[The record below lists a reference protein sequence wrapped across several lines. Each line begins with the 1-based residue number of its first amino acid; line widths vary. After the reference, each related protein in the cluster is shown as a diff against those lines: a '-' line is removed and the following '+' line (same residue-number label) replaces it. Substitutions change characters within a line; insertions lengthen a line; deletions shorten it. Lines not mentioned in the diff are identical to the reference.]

1 MQMASYVRVS
11 TLAEALAA
19 AQAAAGPVLYF
30 AGGTDILVRQRE
42 DDCYAGSHVIDI
54 YGVEEL
60 RGVAD
65 AGERLRIGA
74 LTTHAAIAADPLVK
88 RHAEVLALASET
100 VGSWQI
106 RSHATIGGN
115 IGNASPA
122 ADTFAALAVLDA
134 QVEVRRGGE
143 ALTLPL
149 YDVIVRPYAT
159 CLQNGDLITA
169 VTVKKLPEGCR
180 SRFYKLGRRRA
191 LAISRMTVAAVRR
204 QRHGGLFRYDARRHV
219 PAAAALCRH
228 PTAAAGQAP
237 GRGRRAGGGQGPC
250 GQDPGGGGHPP
261 FHGVQAARGGEARRA
276 RAARPAGAARAGG
289 RGRRLKER
297 CPCAPAA
304 RGAVRPVPSAHCTVL
319 QFVRPCAPAM
329 HGEGT

>member
-115 IGNASPA
+115 IANASPA

-134 QVEVRRGGE
+134 ELEIDRLGKLRRE
-143 ALTLPL
+143 RLR
-149 YDVIVRPYAT
+149 DVIAKPYRT
-159 CLQNGDLITA
+159 TLSDRDVILRVLIR
-169 VTVKKLPEGCR
+169 KLPEGTQCN
-180 SRFYKLGRRRA
+180 FYKLGRRRA
-191 LAISRMTVAAVRR
+191 LAISRMTIATVLRRDGAGVVQDFRMTMGATFPQPMMFPEINAMLVGKRPQEADVAAVAKALSAKIPEIAGIRPSTTYK
-204 QRHGGLFRYDARRHV
+204 QPVCEKLCARILH
-219 PAAAALCRH
+219 
-228 PTAAAGQAP
+228 
-237 GRGRRAGGGQGPC
+237 
-250 GQDPGGGGHPP
+250 DM
-261 FHGVQAARGGEARRA
+261 
-276 RAARPAGAARAGG
+276 
-289 RGRRLKER
+289 LK
-297 CPCAPAA
+297 
-304 RGAVRPVPSAHCTVL
+304 G
-319 QFVRPCAPAM
+319 
-329 HGEGT
+329 

>member
-60 RGVAD
+60 RGVTD

-74 LTTHAAIAADPLVK
+74 LTT
-88 RHAEVLALASET
+88 
-100 VGSWQI
+100 
-106 RSHATIGGN
+106 HATIGGN

-191 LAISRMTVAAVRR
+191 LAISRMTVAAVLRCDGSGTVDYFDMTLGATFPR
-204 QRHGGLFRYDARRHV
+204 PQRFAGIPPLLLGKRPGEADVL
-219 PAAAALCRH
+219 AAAKALADKIPEVAGIRH
-228 PTAAAGQAP
+228 STAYKQPVAEKL
-237 GRGRRAGGGQGPC
+237 
-250 GQDPGGGGHPP
+250 
-261 FHGVQAARGGEARRA
+261 AARVLRDLLEL
-276 RAARPAGAARAGG
+276 PAPEDAD
-289 RGRRLKER
+289 
-297 CPCAPAA
+297 
-304 RGAVRPVPSAHCTVL
+304 AV
-319 QFVRPCAPAM
+319 
-329 HGEGT
+329 

>member
-60 RGVAD
+60 RGVTD

-134 QVEVRRGGE
+134 QVEVRRGGG

-191 LAISRMTVAAVRR
+191 LAISRMTVAAVLRCDGSGTVDYFDMTLGATFPR
-204 QRHGGLFRYDARRHV
+204 PQRFAGIPPLLLGKRPGEADVL
-219 PAAAALCRH
+219 AAAKALADKIPEVAGIRH
-228 PTAAAGQAP
+228 STAYKQPVAEKL
-237 GRGRRAGGGQGPC
+237 
-250 GQDPGGGGHPP
+250 
-261 FHGVQAARGGEARRA
+261 AARVLRDLLEL
-276 RAARPAGAARAGG
+276 PAPEDAD
-289 RGRRLKER
+289 
-297 CPCAPAA
+297 
-304 RGAVRPVPSAHCTVL
+304 AV
-319 QFVRPCAPAM
+319 
-329 HGEGT
+329 